1 MRGARSLV
9 MEVRCLRR
17 SCEYLHTALNVF
29 DTDVLHSYSKFYDPV
44 AMKGMPIAV
53 QVVGRRW
60 EEEKVVE
67 MMKVVDGAVGT
78 KGFGMDAWKAL

>member
-1 MRGARSLV
+1 

-17 SCEYLHTALNVF
+17 SCEYLHPTLNVF
-29 DTDVLHSYSKFYDPV
+29 DTDFLHSYSKFYDPV

-67 MMKVVDGAVGT
+67 MMKVVEGAVGA

>member
-1 MRGARSLV
+1 
-9 MEVRCLRR
+9 
-17 SCEYLHTALNVF
+17 
-29 DTDVLHSYSKFYDPV
+29 
-44 AMKGMPIAV
+44 MKGMPIAA

-67 MMKVVDGAVGT
+67 MMKVVEGAVGA